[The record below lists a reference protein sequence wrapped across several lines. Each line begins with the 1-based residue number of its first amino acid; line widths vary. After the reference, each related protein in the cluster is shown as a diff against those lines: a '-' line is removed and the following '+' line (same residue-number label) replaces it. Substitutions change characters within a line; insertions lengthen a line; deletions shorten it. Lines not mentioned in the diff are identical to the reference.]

1 MQIEIW
7 RMNHDF
13 HHNQNYQKINE
24 YQFINNMFFGAK
36 KKETIKVDDTTS
48 KDLELVT
55 KMNHDLAKSLDL
67 KETLSNSLELIIKR
81 INAQAA
87 NIFLIDD
94 KNQSFQCIA
103 SKHQAYLEDF
113 EIPITQGVMGKAVVL
128 KKCIRV
134 GDVRK
139 DVREIAEFYFDLDN
153 KTNFTTY
160 SVLCSPLIVS
170 DECIGVIHCLN
181 KKTNN
186 KLFEENDR
194 KLLETLSGPAALAI
208 RNARMAK
215 DLVDKNRMQKEIEIV
230 GEIQKTLL
238 SQNQKEKFPIAGIN
252 IPAKVVS
259 GDFYNFAELTEGVYG
274 FGVADV
280 SGKGIKSS
288 LLMSKASSLYRCLS
302 KTNFS
307 AAELLNILNS
317 EICETTSRGM
327 FVTMLIGI
335 YDSKKKELTLANA
348 GHEPPLIY
356 DNEGNFSNFE
366 EAGPPLGIAP
376 KFKFKETKINFS
388 NSSMYIFTDGITEIK
403 DTKGNMLESDGF
415 KDYIKK
421 YQPIPNYERLNK
433 IVEDIIKSGRIQKD
447 DLTIVVVDGS

>member
-1 MQIEIW
+1 
-7 RMNHDF
+7 MNNEF
-13 HHNQNYQKINE
+13 HQSRNYQKFNE

-36 KKETIKVDDTTS
+36 KTETIKVDNTS
-48 KDLELVT
+48 VKDLELVT
-55 KMNHDLAKSLDL
+55 KMSQEFAKTLDL
-67 KETLSNSLELIIKR
+67 KETLQTSLEVIIKR

-87 NIFLIDD
+87 NIFLIDND
-94 KNQSFQCIA
+94 KQNFQCIA

-113 EIPITQGVMGKAVVL
+113 EIPITQGVMGKAAL
-128 KKCIRV
+128 MKQCIRV

-181 KKTNN
+181 KKTDN
-186 KLFEENDR
+186 KLFEESDR

-208 RNARMAK
+208 RNAKMAK
-215 DLVDKNRMQKEIEIV
+215 DLIVKNRIEKEIEIV

-238 SQNQKEKFPIAGIN
+238 SQNIKENFPIAGIN

-259 GDFYNFAELTEGVYG
+259 GDFYNFSELSNGVYG

-307 AAELLNILNS
+307 AAGLLDILNT

-335 YDSKKKELTLANA
+335 YDSNKKELTLSNA

-356 DNEGNFSNFE
+356 SKDGNFSNFE

-388 NSSMYIFTDGITEIK
+388 NSSMYIFTDGITEIR
-403 DTKGNMLESDGF
+403 DAKGNMLEAEGF

-421 YQPIPNYERLNK
+421 YQQIPNHERLNK
-433 IVEDIIKSGRIQKD
+433 IIEDIIKSGRIQKD
-447 DLTIVVVDGS
+447 DLTIVTVDG

>member
-1 MQIEIW
+1 MITSIVE
-7 RMNHDF
+7 
-13 HHNQNYQKINE
+13 NYQKSNRLPIK
-24 YQFINNMFFGAK
+24 NMFFGK
-36 KKETIKVDDTTS
+36 KKELKNEVEDTSS
-48 KDLELVT
+48 KDLAIVT
-55 KMNHDLAKSLDL
+55 QMNQEFAKSLDL
-67 KETLSNSLELIIKR
+67 KETLQNSLEVIIKR

-94 KNQSFQCIA
+94 KSQTFQCIA

-113 EIPITQGVMGKAVVL
+113 EIPITQGVMGKAAVI

-170 DECIGVIHCLN
+170 GECIGVIHCLN
-181 KKTNN
+181 KKTDN

-208 RNARMAK
+208 RNAKMAK
-215 DLVDKNRMQKEIEIV
+215 DLVEKNRMQKEIEIV

-238 SQNQKEKFPIAGIN
+238 SQNKKENFPIAGIN

-259 GDFYNFAELTEGVYG
+259 GDFYNFAEISEGVFG

-335 YDSKKKELTLANA
+335 YDSNKKELTLANA

-356 DNEGNFSNFE
+356 SKNGNFSNFE

-403 DTKGNMLESDGF
+403 DAEGKMLESQGF
-415 KDYIKK
+415 QNYIKK
-421 YQPIPNYERLNK
+421 YQEVPNNERLNK
-433 IVEDIIKSGRIQKD
+433 IIEDIIKSGRIQKD
-447 DLTIVVVDGS
+447 DLTIVVVDGK

>member
-1 MQIEIW
+1 
-7 RMNHDF
+7 MNNDF
-13 HHNQNYQKINE
+13 HQFQKYQNTNE
-24 YQFINNMFFGAK
+24 YQFINSMFFGAK
-36 KKETIKVDDTTS
+36 KKEIIKIDDTSS
-48 KDLELVT
+48 KDLELIT
-55 KMNHDLAKSLDL
+55 KMNQEFAKSLDL
-67 KETLSNSLELIIKR
+67 KETLNNSLDLIIKR

-87 NIFLIDD
+87 NIFLIDK
-94 KNQSFQCIA
+94 KNQLFQCIA

-113 EIPITQGVMGKAVVL
+113 EIPITQGVMGKAAVL

-208 RNARMAK
+208 NNAKMAK

-238 SQNQKEKFPIAGIN
+238 SQNKKENFPIAGIN
-252 IPAKVVS
+252 IPAKIVS
-259 GDFYNFAELTEGVYG
+259 GDFYNFSDLGNGKYG

-302 KTNFS
+302 KTMYS
-307 AAELLNILNS
+307 ASELLNLLNS
-317 EICETTSRGM
+317 EICETAARGM

-335 YDSKKKELTLANA
+335 YDSNKKELLLANA
-348 GHEPPLIY
+348 GHEPPLIHSKDGKFLNY
-356 DNEGNFSNFE
+356 V
-366 EAGPPLGIAP
+366 EAGPPLGIMP
-376 KFKFKETKINFS
+376 KINYKETTLKFS
-388 NSSMYIFTDGITEIK
+388 ESSLYIFTDGITEIK
-403 DTKGNMLESDGF
+403 DAEGNMLESDGF
-415 KDYIKK
+415 KSYIEK
-421 YQPIPNYERLNK
+421 YQHIPNYQRLDE
-433 IVEDIIKSGRIQKD
+433 IVKDIIKSGRIQKD
-447 DLTIVVVDGS
+447 DLTIVVVDGV